1 MELTFGLAAAIGIGP
16 AMIMMYAVLRKYTY
30 PAVKNPFFSDPTF
43 FMLFVIGLI
52 AGTVLFS
59 AYTYFWGSEVVNA
72 ILFAVLECLILL
84 VVLNLKRFHRKS
96 DTVFYG
102 YGLGLGL
109 GATMSMGMS
118 YYLLQL
124 AGSVDASG
132 VVTLLV
138 MAIAKTMVLGAAG
151 LTVGEAVAKT
161 RILEYTA
168 QAVLVNMVFQLVL
181 VPWFMY
187 PGQSGAYLALVMST
201 AIAAFYFYK
210 MAFVSLPKVVRDVLR
225 QEGKKRDDIPK

>member
-43 FMLFVIGLI
+43 FMLFVVGLI

-59 AYTYFWGSEVVNA
+59 VYTRFWGSEIVNA
-72 ILFAVLECLILL
+72 ILFAVLESLILL
-84 VVLNLKRFHRKS
+84 VVLNLRRFHRKS

-124 AGSVDASG
+124 AGSVDALA
-132 VVTLLV
+132 VATLLV
-138 MAIAKTMVLGAAG
+138 MAISKTMLLGAAG

-187 PGQSGAYLALVMST
+187 PGEIGAYLGLAMST
-201 AIAAFYFYK
+201 VIAAAYFYK
-210 MAFVSLPKVVRDVLR
+210 TAFVSLPNVVREVLR